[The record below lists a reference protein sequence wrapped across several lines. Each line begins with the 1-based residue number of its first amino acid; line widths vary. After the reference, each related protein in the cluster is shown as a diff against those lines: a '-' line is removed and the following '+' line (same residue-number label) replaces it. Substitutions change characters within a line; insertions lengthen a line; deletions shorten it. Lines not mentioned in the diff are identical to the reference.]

1 MPIYAPQR
9 KRKHDAA
16 ADGAPAAPRVADAD
30 NADKAARTVFVGN
43 LAAATK
49 PKRLKQLF
57 TPCVSLIAPADDV
70 KCVC

>member
-1 MPIYAPQR
+1 
-9 KRKHDAA
+9 
-16 ADGAPAAPRVADAD
+16 VADAD

-57 TPCVSLIAPADDV
+57 TPCAPFYN
-70 KCVC
+70 